1 MNNGKVRIYEL
12 SKELNLDNKE
22 LLAICDQLD
31 IAVKSHSSTI
41 SETEAEQ
48 IRTAAEKLAATN
60 VMPKKELTT
69 SHKANSPQIGGSS
82 RPTAPH
88 KQQILE
94 IRKPKILRNTN
105 SNAQEAS
112 VAISTEFASSEANP
126 PSPPR
131 PFATPVSSSMKP
143 TAPTR
148 PVPRNQ
154 SEIAQKP
161 PVTEAEQPLD
171 RTPIPEKTAAE
182 KPEKTVA
189 PRPKPEK
196 PQRPQLVAPP
206 ARPLTETAT
215 TDEEPLVEM
224 GEPIEA
230 PSVSQSQKPIL
241 KRDRDQVKPK
251 VARPTSDRPT
261 SDQPASDAPR
271 PAGRPTPAPVRPEQ
285 KVNRPSAPIPGGDPQ
300 RPRPVRPGEK
310 PVASPV
316 ATPPRGLAGVSAKQD
331 SLDDDP
337 VPPDLLD
344 LKRPTPPR
352 LLKGGKKW
360 QEEEIIDEVKEKAGK
375 GVTKGKRVKPILD
388 DEFEEDLLDDEDPDS
403 LLTVQVSL
411 SIARPPKPK
420 ASRPSS
426 PTIAATT
433 SIPTARGSKK
443 SGSRDRD
450 RDRDQK
456 GGRQQEQKRDRPEK
470 LVVTG
475 PMTVQELAEALAIA
489 DTEIVKI
496 LFMKGM
502 AVSITQNL
510 DIPTITLIATELEIP
525 VEIAE
530 LESEAI
536 KVTEMIEAGDL
547 ENLVRRP
554 PVVTIMG
561 HVDHGKTTLLDSI
574 RKTKVA
580 AGEAGGITQHIG
592 AYHVDVEHEG
602 KIQQIVFLDTPGH
615 EAFTAMRA
623 RGARVTDIA
632 VLVVAADDGV
642 RPQTIEAISHA
653 QAAGVPIVVAINK
666 IDKEGAQPERVKQE
680 LTQYGLTAEDWGGDT
695 IMVPVSAIKGE
706 NLNTLLEMILIV
718 DEVGELSANPNRT
731 AKGTVIEAHLDKA
744 KGAVATLLIQ
754 NGTLHVGDMLV
765 AGSAFGKVR
774 AMVDDRGAR
783 VEAASPSFAVE
794 VLGLS
799 DVPAAGDEFE
809 VFENEKQARALASD
823 RADKQRASRLLQG
836 RVTLTTLSAQ
846 AQEGELKELNLILKG
861 DVQGSIEAIVGS
873 LKQIPQNEVQ
883 IRMLLAAPG
892 EITETDIDL
901 AAASNAVIIG
911 FNTTYASGARQAADE
926 SGVDV
931 REYNIIYKLLEDIQ
945 GALEGLLEPELVEE
959 HLGIAEVRAVIAIG
973 RGAVA
978 GSYVQSGKLLRNSK
992 IRVRRNNKVIYEGV
1006 LDSLK
1011 RMKDDVKEVNA
1022 GYECGIGV
1030 DKFNDWAVNDS
1041 IDSYQM
1047 VTKRRTLTPTR

>member
-1 MNNGKVRIYEL
+1 MNNGKVRIYDL

-41 SETEAEQ
+41 SESEAEQ
-48 IRTAAEKLAATN
+48 IRNAAEKVAATSLAS
-60 VMPKKELTT
+60 KKEQGANV
-69 SHKANSPQIGGSS
+69 HKPNSSQNSAKNRPSAN
-82 RPTAPH
+82 H

-94 IRKPKILRNTN
+94 IRKPKILRNTTTN
-105 SNAQEAS
+105 SPDAS
-112 VAISTEFASSEANP
+112 VATDANH

-131 PFATPVSSSMKP
+131 PFATPVSPMKP
-143 TAPTR
+143 TAPSR

-154 SEIAQKP
+154 SETPQKP
-161 PVTEAEQPLD
+161 NLNSPEQESQ
-171 RTPIPEKTAAE
+171 PELVVQKPTAE
-182 KPEKTVA
+182 KSEKIST

-196 PQRPQLVAPP
+196 PQKPQLASPP
-206 ARPLTETAT
+206 PRPDGQSSGPEQIGT
-215 TDEEPLVEM
+215 TD
-224 GEPIEA
+224 
-230 PSVSQSQKPIL
+230 KPIL
-241 KRDRDQVKPK
+241 KRDRPQQRAEEDRQPVRGKANKPAADQGSQTAP
-251 VARPTSDRPT
+251 
-261 SDQPASDAPR
+261 PR
-271 PAGRPTPAPVRPEQ
+271 PSRGNSAPTKPEQ
-285 KVNRPSAPIPGGDPQ
+285 RGNRPSVGVPGDIQ
-300 RPRPVRPGEK
+300 RPSRPARSGE
-310 PVASPV
+310 PAAAMPI
-316 ATPPRGLAGVSAKQD
+316 ATPPRHNAGGAKKEL
-331 SLDDDP
+331 LDETP
-337 VPPDLLD
+337 IVPDLLD

-352 LLKGGKKW
+352 PSKGGKKW
-360 QEEEIIDEVKEKAGK
+360 QEEEIIDEIKEKAKVGPK
-375 GVTKGKRVKPILD
+375 NKRIKPILD
-388 DEFEEDLLDDEDPDS
+388 DDLLDDEELDENGINIG
-403 LLTVQVSL
+403 TAVQVSL

-420 ASRPSS
+420 SARAATPTAAVIAAPSTKGKKSSS
-426 PTIAATT
+426 P
-433 SIPTARGSKK
+433 REQN
-443 SGSRDRD
+443 R
-450 RDRDQK
+450 
-456 GGRQQEQKRDRPEK
+456 RQEVEQKAERPAT
-470 LVVTG
+470 LTITG
-475 PMTVQELAEALAIA
+475 PLTVQELADALVIA

-510 DIPTITLIATELEIP
+510 DIPTITLVAKELE
-525 VEIAE
+525 VEVEVVEREAE
-530 LESEAI
+530 AR
-536 KVTEMIEAGDL
+536 KVTEMIDL
-547 ENLVRRP
+547 ADLDHLIRRP

-592 AYHVDVEHEG
+592 AYHVDIEHEG
-602 KIQQIVFLDTPGH
+602 QPHQIVFLDTPGH

-653 QAAGVPIVVAINK
+653 KAADVPIVVAINK

-680 LTQYGLTAEDWGGDT
+680 LTNYGLTAEDWGGDT
-695 IMVPVSAIKGE
+695 IMVPVSAMKGE
-706 NLNTLLEMILIV
+706 NLDTLLEMIMLV
-718 DEVGELSANPNRT
+718 SEVAELSANPDRV

-774 AMVDDRGAR
+774 AMVNDHGKR
-783 VEAASPSFAVE
+783 VDIASPSFAVE

-799 DVPAAGDEFE
+799 DVPAAGDDFE
-809 VFENEKQARALASD
+809 VFENEKEARALASD
-823 RADKQRASRLLQG
+823 RADKQRQSRLLQG

-861 DVQGSIEAIVGS
+861 DVQGSVEAIIGS
-873 LKQIPQNEVQ
+873 LRQIPQNEVQ
-883 IRMLLAAPG
+883 IRMLLATAG

-926 SGVDV
+926 AGVDV

-959 HLGIAEVRAVIAIG
+959 PLGQTEVRAVFPVG

-978 GSYVQSGKLLRNSK
+978 GCYVQSGKLVRNCK
-992 IRVRRNNKVIYEGV
+992 VRVRRNNKVIYEGV

-1011 RMKDDVKEVNA
+1011 RMKEDTREVNS
-1022 GYECGIGV
+1022 GYECGIGI
-1030 DKFNDWAVNDS
+1030 DKFHDWAEND
-1041 IDSYQM
+1041 IIEAYQM
-1047 VTKRRTLTPTR
+1047 VTKRRTLTMTK

>member
-1 MNNGKVRIYEL
+1 MNNGKVRIYDL

-41 SETEAEQ
+41 SESEAEQ
-48 IRTAAEKLAATN
+48 IRTAAEKVAATN
-60 VMPKKELTT
+60 LASKKEQGTNG
-69 SHKANSPQIGGSS
+69 HKQNSSQNRSSAN
-82 RPTAPH
+82 H

-94 IRKPKILRNTN
+94 IRKPKILINTTTN
-105 SNAQEAS
+105 SPETSIATDAN
-112 VAISTEFASSEANP
+112 EANSP
-126 PSPPR
+126 APPR
-131 PFATPVSSSMKP
+131 PFATPVSSMKP

-154 SEIAQKP
+154 SETPLKP
-161 PVTEAEQPLD
+161 NPTQPEQVSNPEVVTGKV
-171 RTPIPEKTAAE
+171 TTEKSE
-182 KPEKTVA
+182 KIST

-196 PQRPQLVAPP
+196 PQKPQLVSPP
-206 ARPLTETAT
+206 ARVDGTKPSETPTIGTSEKPL
-215 TDEEPLVEM
+215 
-224 GEPIEA
+224 
-230 PSVSQSQKPIL
+230 L
-241 KRDRDQVKPK
+241 KRDRSQPVEEDRQPVRAKVNKP
-251 VARPTSDRPT
+251 S
-261 SDQPASDAPR
+261 SDQGSPSAPPR
-271 PAGRPTPAPVRPEQ
+271 PSRANAGAPTRPEQ
-285 KVNRPSAPIPGGDPQ
+285 RSGRPSVGGDIQ
-300 RPRPVRPGEK
+300 RPRPARPGE
-310 PVASPV
+310 PAAIPT
-316 ATPPRGLAGVSAKQD
+316 ATPPRHNVGGTKKEGLD
-331 SLDDDP
+331 ETPL
-337 VPPDLLD
+337 PPDLLD

-352 LLKGGKKW
+352 LNKGGKKW
-360 QEEEIIDEVKEKAGK
+360 QEEEIIDEIKEKAKIGP
-375 GVTKGKRVKPILD
+375 KGKRVKPIVED
-388 DEFEEDLLDDEDPDS
+388 DLLDEDDLDENGLEIS
-403 LLTVQVSL
+403 AAVQVSL

-420 ASRPSS
+420 GTRAGA
-426 PTIAATT
+426 PTVAVVAAPTT
-433 SIPTARGSKK
+433 RGKK
-443 SGSRDRD
+443 SGSSRDHNR
-450 RDRDQK
+450 
-456 GGRQQEQKRDRPEK
+456 RQENVEQKPDRPAT
-470 LVVTG
+470 LAVTG
-475 PMTVQELAEALAIA
+475 PLTVQELAESLVIA

-510 DIPTITLIATELEIP
+510 DIPTITLVAKELEVE
-525 VEIAE
+525 VEIVEREAE
-530 LESEAI
+530 AR
-536 KVTEMIEAGDL
+536 KVTEMIDVADL
-547 ENLVRRP
+547 DHLIRRP

-580 AGEAGGITQHIG
+580 SGEAGGITQHIG
-592 AYHVDVEHEG
+592 AYHVDIVHEG
-602 KIQQIVFLDTPGH
+602 KPQQIVFLDTPGH

-653 QAAGVPIVVAINK
+653 KAADVPIVVAINK

-680 LTQYGLTAEDWGGDT
+680 LTNYGLTAEDWGGET

-706 NLNTLLEMILIV
+706 NLDTLLEMIMLV
-718 DEVGELSANPNRT
+718 SEVAELSANPDRV

-774 AMVDDRGAR
+774 AMVNDRGKR
-783 VEAASPSFAVE
+783 VDIASPSFAVE

-799 DVPAAGDEFE
+799 DVPAAGDDFE
-809 VFENEKQARALASD
+809 VYENEKEARTIASD
-823 RADKQRASRLLQG
+823 RADKQRQSRLLQG

-861 DVQGSIEAIVGS
+861 DVQGSVEAIIGS
-873 LKQIPQNEVQ
+873 LRQIPQNEVQ
-883 IRMLLAAPG
+883 IRMLLATAG

-911 FNTTYASGARQAADE
+911 FNTTYASGARQAADDA
-926 SGVDV
+926 GIDV

-945 GALEGLLEPELVEE
+945 DALEGLLEPELVEE
-959 HLGIAEVRAVIAIG
+959 PLGQTEVRAVFPVG

-978 GSYVQSGKLLRNSK
+978 GCYVQSGKLVRNCK
-992 IRVRRNNKVIYEGV
+992 VRVRRYNKVVYEGV

-1011 RMKDDVKEVNA
+1011 RMKEDAREVNA
-1022 GYECGIGV
+1022 GYECGIGI
-1030 DKFNDWAVNDS
+1030 DKFHDWVEND
-1041 IDSYQM
+1041 IIESYQL
-1047 VTKRRTLTPTR
+1047 VTKRRTLTMTK

>member
-69 SHKANSPQIGGSS
+69 SHKANSPQIGGPS

-94 IRKPKILRNTN
+94 IRKPKILRNTT

-112 VAISTEFASSEANP
+112 VAINTEFASSEANP

-154 SEIAQKP
+154 SETPQKP
-161 PVTEAEQPLD
+161 PVTEADQTLD
-171 RTPIPEKTAAE
+171 GTLTPEKTAAE
-182 KPEKTVA
+182 KPEKTTA

-206 ARPLTETAT
+206 ARQLAETAT
-215 TDEEPLVEM
+215 TDEQPVEM
-224 GEPIEA
+224 EELIEA
-230 PSVSQSQKPIL
+230 RSLTQTEKPLL

-251 VARPTSDRPT
+251 VARPS
-261 SDQPASDAPR
+261 SDQPAQDAPR
-271 PAGRPTPAPVRPEQ
+271 PAAGRPTPAPVRPEQ
-285 KVNRPSAPIPGGDPQ
+285 KGNRPSAPIPGGDPQ

-310 PVASPV
+310 PASPV

-331 SLDDDP
+331 GLDDDP
-337 VPPDLLD
+337 VAPDLLD

-426 PTIAATT
+426 PTPAPTT

-443 SGSRDRD
+443 SNSRDRD
-450 RDRDQK
+450 REQK
-456 GGRQQEQKRDRPEK
+456 GGRQQEQKRERPEK
-470 LVVTG
+470 LIVTG
-475 PMTVQELAEALAIA
+475 PMTVQELAEALAVA

-510 DIPTITLIATELEIP
+510 DIPTITLIATELEIE
-525 VEIAE
+525 VETAE

-602 KIQQIVFLDTPGH
+602 KTQQIVFLDTPGH

-642 RPQTIEAISHA
+642 RPQTIEAIRHA
-653 QAAGVPIVVAINK
+653 QAAEVPIVVAINK

-799 DVPAAGDEFE
+799 DVPGAGDEFE
-809 VFENEKQARALASD
+809 VFENEKQARALASE
-823 RADKQRASRLLQG
+823 RADKQRQSRLLQG

-846 AQEGELKELNLILKG
+846 AKEGELKELNLILKG

-892 EITETDIDL
+892 EVTETDIDL

-926 SGVDV
+926 AGVDV

-959 HLGIAEVRAVIAIG
+959 HLGVAEVRAVIAIG

-978 GSYVQSGKLLRNSK
+978 GSYVQSGKLLRNCK

-1011 RMKDDVKEVNA
+1011 RMKDDAKEVNA

-1030 DKFNDWAVNDS
+1030 DKFNDWAENDS
-1041 IDSYQM
+1041 IESYQM
-1047 VTKRRTLTPTR
+1047 VTKRRTLTSTR

>member
-22 LLAICDQLD
+22 LLAICDQLN

-41 SETEAEQ
+41 SESEAEH
-48 IRTAAEKLAATN
+48 IRTAAEKLAATS
-60 VMPKKELTT
+60 VMPKKELGTT
-69 SHKANSPQIGGSS
+69 SHKPNSPQSGGRN
-82 RPTAPH
+82 RPAAPH

-94 IRKPKILRNTN
+94 IRKPKILRNTT
-105 SNAQEAS
+105 SNAPEAS
-112 VAISTEFASSEANP
+112 VATNQVDQSEVNL

-131 PFATPVSSSMKP
+131 PFATPVSPMKP

-148 PVPRNQ
+148 PVPRNH
-154 SEIAQKP
+154 SETAQQP
-161 PVTEAEQPLD
+161 TVAEPEQ
-171 RTPIPEKTAAE
+171 TPNPNPAPEKIAAE
-182 KPEKTVA
+182 KPEKTV
-189 PRPKPEK
+189 PSRTKPEK
-196 PQRPQLVAPP
+196 PQKPQLVAPP
-206 ARPLTETAT
+206 TRPVDEIGTAP
-215 TDEEPLVEM
+215 EQL
-224 GEPIEA
+224 A
-230 PSVSQSQKPIL
+230 PADKPVL
-241 KRDRDQVKPK
+241 KRQRRVEDDREQIKPK
-251 VARPTSDRPT
+251 VAKLTT
-261 SDQPASDAPR
+261 EGAPQAAPQR
-271 PAGRPTPAPVRPEQ
+271 QARPTPPVKPEHRGS
-285 KVNRPSAPIPGGDPQ
+285 RPSAPGSLTDVQ
-300 RPRPVRPGEK
+300 RPRPARPGES
-310 PVASPV
+310 VAAMPI
-316 ATPPRGLAGVSAKQD
+316 ATPPRPMSGGAKKEAM
-331 SLDDDP
+331 DDEP
-337 VPPDLLD
+337 VTPDILD

-352 LLKGGKKW
+352 LAKGGKKW
-360 QEEEIIDEVKEKAGK
+360 QEEEIIDEIKEKAK
-375 GVTKGKRVKPILD
+375 VGVKGKRVKPILD
-388 DEFEEDLLDDEDPDS
+388 DDFEEDDLLDEDGLEIPA
-403 LLTVQVSL
+403 TVQVSL

-420 ASRPSS
+420 AARPAQQ
-426 PTIAATT
+426 PALVT
-433 SIPTARGSKK
+433 SAPTARGKK
-443 SGSRDRD
+443 SGSSSRDRD
-450 RDRDQK
+450 HNR
-456 GGRQQEQKRDRPEK
+456 RQQQEVEQKRERPET
-470 LVVTG
+470 VTITG
-475 PMTVQELAEALAIA
+475 PLTVQELAEVLGVA

-510 DIPTITLIATELEIP
+510 DIPTITLVGKELEIE
-525 VEIAE
+525 VETAE
-530 LESEAI
+530 PEAEARKI
-536 KVTEMIEAGDL
+536 TEMIDVADL
-547 ENLVRRP
+547 EFLIRRP

-602 KIQQIVFLDTPGH
+602 KQQQIVFLDTPGH

-680 LTQYGLTAEDWGGDT
+680 LTNYGLTAEDWGGET

-706 NLNTLLEMILIV
+706 NLDTLLEMILLVAEI
-718 DEVGELSANPNRT
+718 GELSANPDRS

-774 AMVDDRGAR
+774 AMVDDRGKR
-783 VEAASPSFAVE
+783 VDIASPSFAVE

-799 DVPAAGDEFE
+799 DVPAAGDDFE
-809 VFENEKQARALASD
+809 VFANEKEARALAGD
-823 RADKQRASRLLQG
+823 RADKQRLSRLLQG

-861 DVQGSIEAIVGS
+861 DVQGSVEAIVGA

-883 IRMLLAAPG
+883 IRMLLATAG

-911 FNTTYASGARQAADE
+911 FNTTFASGARQAADE
-926 SGVDV
+926 AGVDV

-959 HLGIAEVRAVIAIG
+959 TLGQTEVRAVFPVG

-978 GSYVQSGKLLRNSK
+978 GCYVQSGKLVRNCK
-992 IRVRRNNKVIYEGV
+992 VRVRRFNKVVYEGV

-1011 RMKDDVKEVNA
+1011 RMKEDAREVNA

-1030 DKFNDWAVNDS
+1030 DKFHDWVEGDIIEA
-1041 IDSYQM
+1041 YQM
-1047 VTKRRTLTPTR
+1047 VTKRRTLTLTK

>member
-22 LLAICDQLD
+22 LLAICDQLN

-41 SETEAEQ
+41 TESEAER
-48 IRTAAEKLAATN
+48 IRSQAEKLAATN
-60 VMPKKELTT
+60 VASKKDNGVAI
-69 SHKANSPQIGGSS
+69 SHRPNSPQIGERN
-82 RPTAPH
+82 RPAVPN

-105 SNAQEAS
+105 NSNAPDAS
-112 VAISTEFASSEANP
+112 VATNTPFASSEVYP

-131 PFATPVSSSMKP
+131 PFATPVSPMKP
-143 TAPTR
+143 TAPIR

-154 SEIAQKP
+154 SETSQEPAVTDIADQTP
-161 PVTEAEQPLD
+161 NSSQPANE
-171 RTPIPEKTAAE
+171 IAAE
-182 KPEKTVA
+182 KPEKVSA
-189 PRPKPEK
+189 SHKIKPER
-196 PQRPQLVAPP
+196 PQKPQLVAPP
-206 ARPLTETAT
+206 PRPASEKAENS
-215 TDEEPLVEM
+215 D
-224 GEPIEA
+224 
-230 PSVSQSQKPIL
+230 SQSSISERPIL
-241 KRDRDQVKPK
+241 KRDRDQTREQVVKAK
-251 VARPTSDRPT
+251 VSKPTNAETAQSAPQQKPARST
-261 SDQPASDAPR
+261 AP
-271 PAGRPTPAPVRPEQ
+271 PMRPEQ
-285 KVNRPSAPIPGGDPQ
+285 RVNRPSAPGQVVDPP
-300 RPRPVRPGEK
+300 RPRPSRPDALPIGASSS
-310 PVASPV
+310 VASPV
-316 ATPPRGLAGVSAKQD
+316 KQIPGLPGAAKTEG
-331 SLDDDP
+331 LDDDDDVTP
-337 VPPDLLD
+337 TEILE

-352 LLKGGKKW
+352 PMKGGKKW
-360 QEEEIIDEVKEKAGK
+360 QEEEIDEVKEAAKVGK
-375 GVTKGKRVKPILD
+375 GAAKGKRVKPILD
-388 DEFEEDLLDDEDPDS
+388 DDLLEEDDLLDEDGLEIPAA
-403 LLTVQVSL
+403 VQVSL

-420 ASRPSS
+420 AARVSQPVPAPVGVSPVSKGKKPGSSSREQNRRREP
-426 PTIAATT
+426 
-433 SIPTARGSKK
+433 
-443 SGSRDRD
+443 
-450 RDRDQK
+450 
-456 GGRQQEQKRDRPEK
+456 EQKQERPAK
-470 LVVTG
+470 IAITG
-475 PMTVQELAEALAIA
+475 AMTVQELAEALTIA

-510 DIPTITLIATELEIP
+510 DIPTITLIATELD
-525 VEIAE
+525 VEVETTEPEAE
-530 LESEAI
+530 AR
-536 KVTEMIEAGDL
+536 KVTEMLDAEDL
-547 ENLVRRP
+547 DHLHRRP

-592 AYHVDVEHEG
+592 AYHVNVEHDG
-602 KIQQIVFLDTPGH
+602 KFQPVVFLDTPGH

-623 RGARVTDIA
+623 RGSRVGDIA

-642 RPQTIEAISHA
+642 RPQTIEAIRHA
-653 QAAGVPIVVAINK
+653 QAAEVPIVVAINK
-666 IDKEGAQPERVKQE
+666 IDKEGAQPDRVKQE
-680 LTQYGLTAEDWGGDT
+680 LTQYGLTAEEWGGET

-706 NLNTLLEMILIV
+706 NLDTLLEMILLV
-718 DEVGELSANPNRT
+718 AEVAELSANPDRS

-754 NGTLHVGDMLV
+754 NGTLRVTDMLV

-774 AMVDDRGAR
+774 AMVDDRGRR
-783 VEAASPSFAVE
+783 VEAATPSFAVE

-809 VFENEKQARALASD
+809 VFANEKEARTLAGN
-823 RADKQRASRLLQG
+823 RADKQRQSRLMQG

-861 DVQGSIEAIVGS
+861 DVQGSVEAIVGA

-883 IRMLLAAPG
+883 IRMLLTAAG

-901 AAASNAVIIG
+901 AAASGAVIIG

-926 SGVDV
+926 AGVDV

-959 HLGIAEVRAVIAIG
+959 ALGQAEVRAVFPVG

-978 GSYVQSGKLLRNSK
+978 GCYVQSGKLVRNCK
-992 IRVRRNNKVIYEGV
+992 LRVRRGGKVIYEGV

-1011 RMKDDVKEVNA
+1011 RMKEDAREVA
-1022 GYECGIGV
+1022 SGYECGIGV
-1030 DKFNDWAVNDS
+1030 DKFNDWVEGD
-1041 IDSYQM
+1041 IIEGFQL
-1047 VTKRRTLTPTR
+1047 VTKRRTLTVTTK